1 MNGEVI
7 FLKDRI
13 IKINKDVLQN
23 MKNKA
28 LRNFSGKIR
37 YCVHD
42 KEDAGMQEM
51 LFVIPREGYARPHM
65 HEDVAESHVIVEGE
79 GYCILFDDTGDIL
92 DSFKVSPEYNFI
104 YRISKQIWHMVIPI
118 SKQMVIYEVREGK
131 FTDGTNIFPEW
142 APEEKEKEKIKKYR
156 ADLLK
161 QIGGVI

>member
-1 MNGEVI
+1 M
-7 FLKDRI
+7 
-13 IKINKDVLQN
+13 
-23 MKNKA
+23 
-28 LRNFSGKIR
+28 
-37 YCVHD
+37 
-42 KEDAGMQEM
+42 
-51 LFVIPREGYARPHM
+51 
-65 HEDVAESHVIVEGE
+65 
-79 GYCILFDDTGDIL
+79 FDDTGDIL